1 MEQCNERRQEKRP
14 RELDALA
21 RTLVQVQTWSVDR
34 IKGELTKRGLCT
46 SGLKHNLVP
55 QLAAAMVDEG
65 GGEREEARPR
75 ICMRER

>member
-34 IKGELTKRGLCT
+34 IKGELTKRQR
-46 SGLKHNLVP
+46 SMHKRAVKHNLVP
-55 QLAAAMVDEG
+55 QLAAAIMVDEG
-65 GGEREEARPR
+65 GGERE
-75 ICMRER
+75 

>member
-1 MEQCNERRQEKRP
+1 M
-14 RELDALA
+14 A

-55 QLAAAMVDEG
+55 QLAAAIMVDEG
-65 GGEREEARPR
+65 GGERE
-75 ICMRER
+75 